1 MGFWSIVGDL
11 LAKGVKTG
19 QKKINENIEKYDSN
33 YKRYGEEFSDMSD
46 EDLRREVER
55 LRNQTGGDYF
65 AKMGKMKALQNEL
78 ESRK

>member
-1 MGFWSIVGDL
+1 MGFWSIVGDIL
-11 LAKGVKTG
+11 MKGVETG

-55 LRNQTGGDYF
+55 LKNQTGGDYF
-65 AKMGKMKALQNEL
+65 AKMGKKSCIGEEARRE
-78 ESRK
+78 

>member
-33 YKRYGEEFSDMSD
+33 YKRYGEEFSDMSQK
-46 EDLRREVER
+46 R
-55 LRNQTGGDYF
+55 GGETKKSD
-65 AKMGKMKALQNEL
+65 
-78 ESRK
+78 RW

>member
-1 MGFWSIVGDL
+1 MGFWSIVGDIL
-11 LAKGVKTG
+11 MKGVETG

-33 YKRYGEEFSDMSD
+33 YERYGEKFSEMSD

-65 AKMGKMKALQNEL
+65 AKIGTMKALQNEI